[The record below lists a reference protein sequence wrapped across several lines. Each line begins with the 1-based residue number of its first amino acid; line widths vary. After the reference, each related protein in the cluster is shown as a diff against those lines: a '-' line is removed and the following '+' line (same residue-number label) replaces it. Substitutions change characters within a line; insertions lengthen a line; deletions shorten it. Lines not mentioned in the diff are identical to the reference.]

1 MSVVTSELKEMATAM
16 SSRETSIARLRRSE
30 ARLSRQVTEQ
40 REYIQELQA
49 KLMVT
54 LREVGKSTL

>member
-40 REYIQELQA
+40 REYIPGA
-49 KLMVT
+49 A
-54 LREVGKSTL
+54 GKAHGHSP